1 LAYYASGCTVQG
13 SELVTAVGTC
23 HWGQRYEFELSTLTR
38 TYSSRRGRKSRSIM
52 NFVMRIRTPGSTRW
66 DWRWYDSEAERD
78 AAIAKGWSAVSRRE
92 VSEKRPYD
100 HPLTSI
106 VGLRLNQITF
116 VADYLQAR
124 FGDSADHLVNLF
136 QTPTIE
142 IHGDSLLDGAS
153 AYADA
158 IRATIGKPVDGV
170 DEYLDDG
177 LAIRFGDRTWVVPLR
192 STSAKGGPEA
202 AEYSGPKNQLW
213 IWQYGTPPFEE
224 VSEFGSAGDAAGVRP
239 RNLG

>member
-1 LAYYASGCTVQG
+1 
-13 SELVTAVGTC
+13 
-23 HWGQRYEFELSTLTR
+23 
-38 TYSSRRGRKSRSIM
+38 
-52 NFVMRIRTPGSTRW
+52 MRIRIPGSTRW
-66 DWRWYDSEAERD
+66 DGRWFDSEADRD
-78 AAIAKGWSAVSRRE
+78 AVVATGWSAVNRRE
-92 VSEKRPYD
+92 VSEKRRFD

-116 VADYLQAR
+116 VADYVQAR

-142 IHGDSLLDGAS
+142 IDGETLHDGAS
-153 AYADA
+153 GYADA
-158 IRATIGKPVDGV
+158 MRATIGKTVDGV

-177 LAIRFGDRTWVVPLR
+177 LAIRFGDRTWLVPLR
-192 STSAKGGPEA
+192 SAPAKGGPEA

-224 VSEFGSAGDAAGVRP
+224 ASESGSAGDVAGSGQGVSASSEPARP
-239 RNLG
+239 D